1 MPLIGDGQTGPHP
14 KWAEMAVAAGLKC
27 DWSVVWVSV
36 PSKIFRDRIV
46 VASSVVHITALTL
59 NFWRRVIHSRD
70 LQLSMPKKELHLEH
84 RYRGRRK
91 KKKLEKGWSTLFAS
105 IKFNFLTLSYY
116 RLVTISSK
124 SSISK
129 SWIHF

>member
-1 MPLIGDGQTGPHP
+1 
-14 KWAEMAVAAGLKC
+14 
-27 DWSVVWVSV
+27 
-36 PSKIFRDRIV
+36 
-46 VASSVVHITALTL
+46 
-59 NFWRRVIHSRD
+59 
-70 LQLSMPKKELHLEH
+70 MPKKELHLEH

-91 KKKLEKGWSTLFAS
+91 KKKELEKGWSTLFAS

-129 SWIHF
+129 S